1 MGGTALATL
10 QQIYGSIA
18 PELERVEDRIRAAL
32 SSDHTYLNRL
42 LKHLMKFAGKR
53 IRPAV
58 LLYSARM
65 AGGIKDL
72 HIILAAVIEI
82 LHNATLVHDDVLDGS
97 QMRRNTPTINSAWDN
112 EQAIIF
118 GDYLFARAFQLCA
131 SLGHPEA
138 TQILAD
144 TSHRMCVGEM
154 LQLSKK
160 FATDMTEAEYLQ
172 IVELKTAAL
181 FEAACR
187 YGALENPVGPEFVD
201 ALCRYGRAL
210 GIAFQVIDDCLDL
223 VGEENVVGKSLG
235 TDITKGKITLPVI
248 RLLATLRNPERAR
261 LRRMLEAPDHHEEK
275 RAEVKRL
282 LLRHGIMDGCVA
294 QARRYV
300 EDAKAAVSKLTDSAC
315 LRNLQ
320 QIADFVIDRKR

>member
-1 MGGTALATL
+1 MGGSVLGTL
-10 QQIYGSIA
+10 QRIYDSIA
-18 PELERVEDRIRAAL
+18 PELERVETRIQEELR
-32 SSDHTYLNRL
+32 SDNAYLDRL
-42 LKHLMKFAGKR
+42 LQHLMKFAGKR

-58 LLYSARM
+58 LLCSARM
-65 AGGIKDL
+65 AGGVKDL
-72 HIILAAVIEI
+72 HITLAAVVEI

-97 QMRRNTPTINSAWDN
+97 RMRRNTPTINSVWDN

-118 GDYLFARAFQLCA
+118 GDYLFAKAFQLCTEP
-131 SLGHPEA
+131 GHPEA
-138 TQILAD
+138 TRILAE
-144 TSHRMCVGEM
+144 TSHKMCIGET

-160 FATDMTEAEYLQ
+160 FTTDMTEAEYLE

-187 YGALENPVGPEFVD
+187 CGALENPVTPEFVH

-235 TDITKGKITLPVI
+235 TDITKGKMTLPVI
-248 RLLATLRNPERAR
+248 RLLSTLRNGERAR
-261 LRRMLEAPDHHEEK
+261 FKEMLEAPDHHEEK

-282 LLRHGIMDGCVA
+282 LLQHRIVDGCVA

-300 EDAKAAVSKLTDSAC
+300 EEAKAAVSKLVDSTH
-315 LRNLQ
+315 LKSLQ
-320 QIADFVIDRKR
+320 QIADFVIARKR